1 MSLSPAASSA
11 SSPGDADEYLV
22 CLWSKCHR
30 TFEDADTLYAHLSTY
45 HVGRKST
52 GNLCLDC
59 HWEDCDVS
67 TTKRDHITS
76 HLRIHVPLKP
86 HRCETCKKAFK
97 RPQDLKKHHKIHCES
112 HREQLN
118 TMKHHR
124 IVKKLLCPLT
134 PPYHPYFP
142 TSNSLIRVGHNNH
155 HHSSYH
161 PKFTNA
167 PPVNHLEP
175 PSSLTCITKPY
186 EKTYQPDTIS
196 AYNSNPTNMSK
207 ARNDKKTNERL
218 PSLSSIIDP
227 IFPFPPK
234 KFF

>member
-11 SSPGDADEYLV
+11 SSPGDADEHLV
-22 CLWSKCHR
+22 CLWSKCYR
-30 TFEDADTLYAHLSTY
+30 TFEDADSLYAHLSTH

-59 HWEDCDVS
+59 LWEDCDVS

-97 RPQDLKKHHKIHCES
+97 RPQDLKKHHKIHWES

-118 TMKHHR
+118 KMKHHR
-124 IVKKLLCPLT
+124 IIKKILCPPT
-134 PPYHPYFP
+134 PPYHHPYP
-142 TSNSLIRVGHNNH
+142 PNPLIRVGHKNH
-155 HHSSYH
+155 PCSSYH
-161 PKFTNA
+161 PKLSNA

-175 PSSLTCITKPY
+175 PSNLAYKMKPY

-196 AYNSNPTNMSK
+196 AYNSNSTNLLEIWK
-207 ARNDKKTNERL
+207 DKKTSERL
-218 PSLSSIIDP
+218 PPLSSIIDP
-227 IFPFPPK
+227 MLPFPSK
-234 KFF
+234 TIF